1 MITTQVLDSARGQ
14 PAARVPVELDVFIT
28 GHGWRQ
34 IGQGLTSSEGR
45 IADFGEPHTAGIYRL
60 NYDVAAYAPEAFF
73 PSISITIEVRDPP
86 EPCHMVLLLS
96 PYGYSTYRG
105 IW

>member
-1 MITTQVLDSARGQ
+1 MITTQVFDSVRGQ
-14 PAARVPVELDVFIT
+14 PATRVPVELDVFIT

-34 IGQGLTSSEGR
+34 IGQGLTSNEGR

-86 EPCHMVLLLS
+86 EPSHMVLLLS

>member
-1 MITTQVLDSARGQ
+1 MITTQVFDSALGQ

-34 IGQGLTSSEGR
+34 IGQGLTSNDGR
-45 IADFGEPHTAGIYRL
+45 IADFSAPHTAGIYRL
-60 NYDVAAYAPEAFF
+60 VYDVAAYAPEAFF
-73 PSISITIEVRDPP
+73 PSISLTIDVRDPAVP
-86 EPCHMVLLLS
+86 SHMVLLLS

-105 IW
+105 AW

>member
-1 MITTQVLDSARGQ
+1 MITTQVFDNALGQ
-14 PAARVPVELDVFIT
+14 PAARVPVELDFFIS

-34 IGQGLTSSEGR
+34 IGQGLTSNEGR
-45 IADFGEPHTAGIYRL
+45 IADFGESRATGIYRL
-60 NYDVAAYAPEAFF
+60 VYDVAAHSPEAFF
-73 PSISITIEVRDPP
+73 PSISITIEVRDPA

>member
-1 MITTQVLDSARGQ
+1 MITTQVVDSALGR
-14 PAARVPVELDVFIT
+14 PAAGVPVELDFFIT

-34 IGQGLTSSEGR
+34 MGQGPTSNEGR
-45 IADFGEPHTAGIYRL
+45 IADFGESHAAGIYRL
-60 NYDVAAYAPEAFF
+60 VYDVAAYAPDAFF
-73 PSISITIEVRDPP
+73 PSISITIEVRDPA
-86 EPCHMVLLLS
+86 EPCHVVLSLS

>member
-1 MITTQVLDSARGQ
+1 MITTQVFDSTLGQ

-34 IGQGLTSSEGR
+34 IGQGLTGNEGR
-45 IADFGEPHTAGIYRL
+45 IADFSEPHAAGIYRL
-60 NYDVAAYAPEAFF
+60 VYDVAAYASEAFF
-73 PSISITIEVRDPP
+73 PSISITIEVGDPA

-105 IW
+105 VW

>member
-1 MITTQVLDSARGQ
+1 MITTQIFDSILGR

-45 IADFGEPHTAGIYRL
+45 IADFGEPHAEGIYRL
-60 NYDVAAYAPEAFF
+60 VYDVAAYSPESFF
-73 PSISITIEVRDPP
+73 PSITITIEVREPP
-86 EPCHMVLLLS
+86 EPSHIVLLLS

>member
-1 MITTQVLDSARGQ
+1 MITTQVFDSALGQ

-45 IADFGEPHTAGIYRL
+45 IADFGEPHTVGIYRL

-86 EPCHMVLLLS
+86 VHHHMVLLLS
-96 PYGYSTYRG
+96 PYGYSTHRG

>member
-1 MITTQVLDSARGQ
+1 MVTTQVIDSALGQ
-14 PAARVPVELDVFIT
+14 PAVRVPVELDFFIS

-34 IGQGLTSSEGR
+34 IGQGVTGQEGR
-45 IADFGEPHTAGIYRL
+45 IADFGEARAQGIYRL
-60 NYDVAAYAPEAFF
+60 VYDVAAYTPEAFF
-73 PSISITIEVRDPP
+73 ASITVTIEVRDPA

-96 PYGYSTYRG
+96 PYAYSTYRG

>member
-1 MITTQVLDSARGQ
+1 MITTQVVDSALGQ
-14 PAARVPVELDVFIT
+14 PAGRVPVELDVFIT

-34 IGQGLTSSEGR
+34 IGQGLTGNDGR
-45 IADFGEPHTAGIYRL
+45 IADFSEPQATGIYRL
-60 NYDVAAYAPEAFF
+60 VYDVAAYAPDAFF

-86 EPCHMVLLLS
+86 VPSHMVLLLG